1 MTGRRDVL
9 AALLVVALST
19 AGLAALRL
27 DFMIPHDEGLLGQA
41 AERALGGELPHVDF
55 DDAYTGGQAFFHAA
69 VFELFGHRSSVLR
82 GVLLAASALF
92 VVAFFALARCRLG
105 TWPAAG
111 LTVLAVAWSVPCY
124 FAAMPS
130 WYNLF
135 LALFGVAALELGGRR
150 FPRLAP
156 LAAGLC
162 AGLSILFKVVGVYW
176 LVAAALAIVYRL
188 QLADRAR
195 DGAAAHGSGPLP
207 AAIGALALAS
217 VAAMALVVRRD
228 LGIATLGLFLLPA
241 AALAV
246 LLVREELRPKAR
258 PWPERARGLGSALG
272 LLAAGCALPLACF
285 AIPYA
290 KVDGGLAALWQG
302 VVSTPQLRVG
312 LASLPLPGWREL
324 ALGLPALALLAWAAR
339 GRAGRA
345 WLAAIAGLAV
355 ACLLSA
361 PASLGHDALWGALRL
376 LTPLVVVH
384 GCWQLGRQ
392 GSEGDARLFLLG
404 AAATWLSLVQYPYAD
419 ATYFHYAAP
428 LVVLAY
434 AAWLRPDAGDN
445 ARERSRRRL
454 GLAALGGALYLF
466 AALWLHRSNVFA
478 FGLAL
483 QPRPELALTLPER
496 MGLRI
501 PVGYAERYPGFVR
514 FVQAQAPPERP
525 ILALPDTPETYFFAE
540 RRNPTRYLFDA
551 LTAEPM
557 SVAQLQLL
565 LPEVALVVVNHQ
577 PGFSPPLDAERLGLI
592 YAKFPRSAAL
602 GPLEVRYRDR

>member
-1 MTGRRDVL
+1 LTGRRDLL
-9 AALLVVALST
+9 AALLVVVLCT

-41 AERALGGELPHVDF
+41 AERTLGGELPHVDF

-69 VFELFGHRSSVLR
+69 AFELFGHRSSVLR
-82 GVLLAASALF
+82 GVLLAASVFFIL
-92 VVAFFALARCRLG
+92 VFFALARRLLG

-111 LTVLAVAWSVPCY
+111 LTVLAVAWSLPCY

-135 LALFGVAALELGGRR
+135 LAIFGVAALELGGGR

-156 LAAGLC
+156 FAAGLC
-162 AGLSILFKVVGVYW
+162 AGFSILFKVVGLYW
-176 LVAAALAIVYRL
+176 LVAAALAILYRL
-188 QLADRAR
+188 QLGDRAR
-195 DGAAAHGSGPLP
+195 EGAPAHGSGPLP
-207 AAIGALALAS
+207 AAIGALGLAS
-217 VAAMALVVRRD
+217 VAAMALVVRHD
-228 LGIATLGLFLLPA
+228 LGIATGCLFLLPA
-241 AALAV
+241 AALAL

-258 PWPERARGLGSALG
+258 PWPERARGLGLALG
-272 LLAAGCALPLACF
+272 LLAAGCALPIALF
-285 AIPYA
+285 AVPYA
-290 KVDGGLAALWQG
+290 RVDGGLAALWQG
-302 VVSTPQLRVG
+302 VVATPQLRVG

-324 ALGLPALALLAWAAR
+324 TLGLPALALLAWAAR

-345 WLAAIAGLAV
+345 WLAAAAGLAA
-355 ACLLSA
+355 ACALSA
-361 PASLGHDALWGALRL
+361 PSTWGHDVVWSAVRL

-384 GCWQLGRQ
+384 GCWLLDRP
-392 GSEGDARLFLLG
+392 SAEGDARLFLVG
-404 AAATWLSLVQYPYAD
+404 AAATWQSLVQYPYAD

-428 LVVLAY
+428 LVALAY
-434 AAWLRPDAGDN
+434 AAWLRPNAGDDAG
-445 ARERSRRRL
+445 ERSRRRW
-454 GLAALGGALYLF
+454 GLAALGVALYLF

-483 QPRPELALTLPER
+483 QPRAELALALPER

-501 PVGYAERYPGFVR
+501 PAGYAERYPAFLR
-514 FVQAQAPPERP
+514 FLQAQAPPGKP

-557 SVAQLQLL
+557 SIAQLQRL
-565 LPEVALVVVNHQ
+565 LPQVALVVVNHQ
-577 PGFSPPLDAERLGLI
+577 PGFSPPLDAERLALI
-592 YAKFPRSAAL
+592 YAEFPRGAAL
-602 GPLEVRYRDR
+602 GPLEVRYRER